1 MAEAPRAER
10 MTKPATGF
18 DPEPWRTELRGF
30 VLRMGAGQEADDVVQ
45 ETFLRAL
52 RSPPASPPRAWLH
65 RVALN
70 VLRDRFRRRRA
81 VPAEDADDG
90 EDAPGALHSLASAA
104 PDPRAA
110 AIARETVATA
120 WRAAARL
127 PDRQRAA
134 LILRIHRHMD
144 YDEIALALECSVAGA
159 RQHFHLAVR
168 AVRDALA
175 RSEGEADG

>member
-1 MAEAPRAER
+1 MTEAPRADR
-10 MTKPATGF
+10 MRKPVQVF
-18 DPEPWRTELRGF
+18 DPEPWRAELRGF
-30 VLRMGAGQEADDVVQ
+30 VLRMGAGQETEDVVQ

-52 RSPPASPPRAWLH
+52 RSPPASRARAWLY

-70 VLRDRFRRRRA
+70 VLRDRVRRQRST
-81 VPAEDADDG
+81 DDD
-90 EDAPGALHSLASAA
+90 ESGALLALEDRA

-110 AIARETVATA
+110 AIASETVRIA

-134 LILRIHRHMD
+134 LILRIQRHMD
-144 YDEIALALECSVAGA
+144 YDEIALALECSIGGA
-159 RQHFHLAVR
+159 RQHFHLAVK

-175 RSEGEADG
+175 EEEGESDA